1 MGAQDCSGRDQ
12 GGEGARWPR
21 RSFRRGFRQG
31 KRAAGQHNPIMTM
44 AHDRQHGSNEL
55 AATVALE
62 VIRSGETIAS

>member
-1 MGAQDCSGRDQ
+1 
-12 GGEGARWPR
+12 
-21 RSFRRGFRQG
+21 
-31 KRAAGQHNPIMTM
+31 MTM